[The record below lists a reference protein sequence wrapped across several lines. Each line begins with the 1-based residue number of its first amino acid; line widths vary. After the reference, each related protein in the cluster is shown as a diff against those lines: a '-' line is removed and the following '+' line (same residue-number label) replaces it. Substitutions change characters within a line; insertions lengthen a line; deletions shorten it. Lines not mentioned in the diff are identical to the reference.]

1 MAYRVEKSMCRF
13 VPLAILAM
21 TLQAQEAGTRP
32 ASSLGAPRIGVIDF
46 YGLQKV
52 PQAKIRQ
59 ALGVREGDFLP
70 RSKGDAEEKIDRVS
84 AVVESHL
91 EAVCCDGGKMIL
103 YVGIEERGAAHFDI
117 RDAPEGGDGNDARL
131 PDEILSTYRRFQE
144 TLAAAVRRGST
155 AEDLTQGQS
164 RMADPSARAVQDMF
178 PALVTDHLA
187 QVRAVLRNSDDDDQ
201 RAAAAYVIGYAANKK
216 DIVDDLQ
223 YALKDPEP
231 EVRGNA
237 ARNLT
242 ALAVRARLNPKEGIK
257 IEPTWFIEML
267 NSLSWS
273 DRNRALSALQ
283 ILTDARDASALDQL
297 RERSLQSLIEM
308 AKWKTLAHALPAFV
322 LVGRVAGLSE
332 EQIQVAWSKGEREK
346 VIATA
351 VAVAKKK

>member
-1 MAYRVEKSMCRF
+1 MFRF
-13 VPLAILAM
+13 LLLATPAGMLLA
-21 TLQAQEAGTRP
+21 QSSG
-32 ASSLGAPRIGVIDF
+32 SLGAPRIGVIDF

-52 PQAKIRQ
+52 PQARIRQ

-70 RSKGDAEEKIDRVS
+70 RSKGDAEETIDNVS
-84 AVVESHL
+84 GVVESHL
-91 EAVCCDGGKMIL
+91 EAVCCDDGKMIL
-103 YVGIEERGAAHFDI
+103 YVGVEERGAAHFDI
-117 RDAPEGGDGNDARL
+117 RDAPEDSGQSDARL

-155 AEDLTQGQS
+155 EEDLTQGHS
-164 RMADPSARAVQDMF
+164 RMADPTARAVQDMF

-187 QVRAVLRNSDDDDQ
+187 EVRTVLHQSDDDDQ
-201 RAAAAYVIGYAANKK
+201 RAAAAYVIGYTPNKK
-216 DIVDDLQ
+216 DIVNDLQ
-223 YALKDPEP
+223 YALKDPDP

-283 ILTDARDASALDQL
+283 ILTDARDASTLDQL
-297 RERSLQSLIEM
+297 RERSLPSLIEM
-308 AKWKTLAHALPAFV
+308 ARWKTLAHALPAFV

-332 EQIQVAWSKGEREK
+332 EQIQGEWSKGEREK
-346 VIATA
+346 VIAA
-351 VAVAKKK
+351 ALAIKKPK